1 MISKNLEVNV
11 GNIIWIVGVI
21 FTMGVAYSQ
30 IGQLEEDIK
39 VLEQRLEKKIK
50 IINENDDKINDLEKE
65 LAGMNCNQ
73 LHIMYCK

>member
-1 MISKNLEVNV
+1 MISKNLEVSI

-30 IGQLEEDIK
+30 IGQLEEDIN

-50 IINENDDKINDLEKE
+50 IINENDDRINELEKE
-65 LAGMNCNQ
+65 LAAMKGCDE
-73 LHIMYCK
+73 Y

>member
-1 MISKNLEVNV
+1 VISKNLEVNV

-50 IINENDDKINDLEKE
+50 IINENDDKINELEKE
-65 LAGMNCNQ
+65 LAGMNCN
-73 LHIMYCK
+73 

>member
-1 MISKNLEVNV
+1 MIGKNLEVNV

-30 IGQLEEDIK
+30 IGQLEEDIN

-50 IINENDDKINDLEKE
+50 IINENDDKINELEKE
-65 LAGMNCNQ
+65 LAAMKGCD
-73 LHIMYCK
+73 

>member
-11 GNIIWIVGVI
+11 GNIIWIIGVI

-30 IGQLEEDIK
+30 IGQLEEDIN

-50 IINENDDKINDLEKE
+50 IINENDDKINELEKE
-65 LAGMNCNQ
+65 LAAMKA
-73 LHIMYCK
+73 CKNN

>member
-50 IINENDDKINDLEKE
+50 IINDNDDKINELEKE
-65 LAGMNCNQ
+65 LAGMNCN
-73 LHIMYCK
+73 

>member
-1 MISKNLEVNV
+1 VISKNLEVNV

-50 IINENDDKINDLEKE
+50 IINENDDRINELEKE
-65 LAGMNCNQ
+65 IAAMKSCQ
-73 LHIMYCK
+73 

>member
-50 IINENDDKINDLEKE
+50 IINENDDKINELEKE
-65 LAGMNCNQ
+65 ITAIKSCN
-73 LHIMYCK
+73 

>member
-1 MISKNLEVNV
+1 MIGKNLEVNV

-30 IGQLEEDIK
+30 IGQLEEDID

-50 IINENDDKINDLEKE
+50 IINENDDRINELEKE
-65 LAGMNCNQ
+65 LAAMKGCD
-73 LHIMYCK
+73 

>member
-1 MISKNLEVNV
+1 MISKSLEVSV
-11 GNIIWIVGVI
+11 GNIIWIIGVI

-50 IINENDDKINDLEKE
+50 IINENEDRIIDLEKE
-65 LAGMNCNQ
+65 IVSIKNC
-73 LHIMYCK
+73 K

>member
-1 MISKNLEVNV
+1 VISKNLEVNV

-30 IGQLEEDIK
+30 IGQLEEDIN

-50 IINENDDKINDLEKE
+50 IINENDDKINELEKE
-65 LAGMNCNQ
+65 LAAMKGCD
-73 LHIMYCK
+73 

>member
-1 MISKNLEVNV
+1 MISKNLEISI
-11 GNIIWIVGVI
+11 GNIIWIIGVI

-50 IINENDDKINDLEKE
+50 IINENEDRIVDIEKE
-65 LAGMNCNQ
+65 LEKIK
-73 LHIMYCK
+73 HCK

>member
-30 IGQLEEDIK
+30 IGQLEEDIN

-50 IINENDDKINDLEKE
+50 IINENDDRINELEKE
-65 LAGMNCNQ
+65 IAAMKS
-73 LHIMYCK
+73 CK

>member
-50 IINENDDKINDLEKE
+50 IINENDDRINELEKE
-65 LAGMNCNQ
+65 IAAMKSCQ
-73 LHIMYCK
+73 

>member
-30 IGQLEEDIK
+30 IGQLEEDIN

-50 IINENDDKINDLEKE
+50 IINENDDRINELEKE
-65 LAGMNCNQ
+65 LAAMKGCDE
-73 LHIMYCK
+73 Y

>member
-50 IINENDDKINDLEKE
+50 IINENDDKINELEKE
-65 LAGMNCNQ
+65 IAAMKNCN
-73 LHIMYCK
+73 

>member
-30 IGQLEEDIK
+30 IGQLEEDIN

-50 IINENDDKINDLEKE
+50 IINENDDKINELEKQ
-65 LAGMNCNQ
+65 LAAMKGCD
-73 LHIMYCK
+73 

>member
-1 MISKNLEVNV
+1 MISKNLEVND
-11 GNIIWIVGVI
+11 GIIIWIVGVI

-50 IINENDDKINDLEKE
+50 IINENDDRINELEKE
-65 LAGMNCNQ
+65 LAGMKGCE
-73 LHIMYCK
+73 

>member
-30 IGQLEEDIK
+30 IGQLEEDIN
-39 VLEQRLEKKIK
+39 VLEQSLEKKIK
-50 IINENDDKINDLEKE
+50 IINENDDRINELEKE
-65 LAGMNCNQ
+65 IAAMKS
-73 LHIMYCK
+73 CK

>member
-50 IINENDDKINDLEKE
+50 IINENDDIINELEKE
-65 LAGMNCNQ
+65 LAGMNCN
-73 LHIMYCK
+73 

>member
-1 MISKNLEVNV
+1 MIGKNLEVNV

-30 IGQLEEDIK
+30 IGQLEEDIN

-50 IINENDDKINDLEKE
+50 IINENDDKINELEKE
-65 LAGMNCNQ
+65 LAAIKCCDNN
-73 LHIMYCK
+73 

>member
-1 MISKNLEVNV
+1 MISKNLEVSI
-11 GNIIWIVGVI
+11 GNIIWIIGVI

-50 IINENDDKINDLEKE
+50 IINENEDRIIDLEKE
-65 LAGMNCNQ
+65 IVSIKNC
-73 LHIMYCK
+73 K

>member
-1 MISKNLEVNV
+1 MISKSLEVSI
-11 GNIIWIVGVI
+11 GNIIWIIGVI

-50 IINENDDKINDLEKE
+50 IINENEDRIIDLEKE
-65 LAGMNCNQ
+65 IVSIKNC
-73 LHIMYCK
+73 K

>member
-30 IGQLEEDIK
+30 IGQLEEDIN

-50 IINENDDKINDLEKE
+50 IINENDDKINELEKE
-65 LAGMNCNQ
+65 LAAMKGCD
-73 LHIMYCK
+73 

>member
-30 IGQLEEDIK
+30 IGQLEEDIN

-50 IINENDDKINDLEKE
+50 IINENDDKINELEKE
-65 LAGMNCNQ
+65 LAAMKACGNN
-73 LHIMYCK
+73 

>member
-50 IINENDDKINDLEKE
+50 IINENDDRINELEKE
-65 LAGMNCNQ
+65 LAGMNC
-73 LHIMYCK
+73 K